1 MTRQANEATSHSHK
15 PKDPPRSYLSI
26 QPRLHKMSTVARIAP
41 SVARCTAARFSLA
54 ASSAQ
59 SAASSSASAAAIASI
74 RTRPS
79 SSASRRAFSNTSK
92 PSKAAD
98 TGASGSA
105 GVDQPIPG
113 HNMGP
118 ILFGVAVATFGI
130 VGASVTDWNL
140 THDKTN
146 PEGGLKRSATE
157 YFDLERKNT
166 EPNK

>member
-1 MTRQANEATSHSHK
+1 MS
-15 PKDPPRSYLSI
+15 
-26 QPRLHKMSTVARIAP
+26 STVTRIAP

-54 ASSAQ
+54 AASAPRT
-59 SAASSSASAAAIASI
+59 ASSSTSGAIASI
-74 RTRPS
+74 RTR
-79 SSASRRAFSNTSK
+79 AFSNTTK

-98 TGASGSA
+98 TGASGSVGA
-105 GVDQPIPG
+105 DQPIPG

-140 THDKTN
+140 THDKTK

-157 YFDLERKNT
+157 YFDLERRNT
-166 EPNK
+166 EPTK